1 MNVLFSKEKS
11 KNLQNQINE
20 EEIDDQPE
28 KEIRV
33 MIIKIQYVPDG
44 PVFKSPLANAWDTDS
59 NPAPGRLH
67 MPQCHSY

>member
-1 MNVLFSKEKS
+1 MLFRKEKG

-33 MIIKIQYVPDG
+33 MIIKIQCVPDG
-44 PVFKSPLANAWDTDS
+44 PVVKNPLANAWDTDS
-59 NPAPGRLH
+59 NPTPGRLH
-67 MPQCHSY
+67 MPQCHNY